1 MEAFRKTGGIKKK
14 YQVQRLTAVINTHE
28 YREVTI
34 VDIQNAFIQ
43 TNNTNRVGDQ
53 RYIIKIGGKL
63 THILVDISTEVY
75 GPNITYEN
83 GKAVLYLELLKQ

>member
-1 MEAFRKTGGIKKK
+1 MEAFRKTGGIKNK

-43 TNNTNRVGDQ
+43 TENPQEVVDQGYIMKIRV
-53 RYIIKIGGKL
+53 KL
-63 THILVDISTEVY
+63 AQILAGIS
-75 GPNITYEN
+75 P
-83 GKAVLYLELLKQ
+83 